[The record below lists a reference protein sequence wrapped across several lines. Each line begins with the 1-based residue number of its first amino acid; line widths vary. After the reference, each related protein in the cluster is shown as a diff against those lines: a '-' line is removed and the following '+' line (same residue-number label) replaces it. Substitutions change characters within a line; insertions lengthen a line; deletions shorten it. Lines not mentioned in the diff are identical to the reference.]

1 MKVQVEAK
9 KVFLGFHSAG
19 KNKMLYELLP
29 LVSAQTPNINAG
41 TISGSAYKLGY
52 NILTIFVV
60 LVGLTIVFFAVR
72 LGTQA
77 WKKKKQY
84 KVTANIYN
92 RDGTFYTKKIGKF
105 KTSDGI
111 DKMLFQGTKETMPVI
126 PTENIRAN
134 QVTLWR
140 YAPGQYAVI
149 PPRMWDKLTP
159 DKFGIEVINMQAKNF
174 AFLEQRA
181 AVSRWA
187 YIKDMLQRL
196 APYMTM
202 LILAVLT
209 GVTAWFLM
217 KLGYNI
223 FGDAVRA
230 RTLDCRQLMGVS
242 GVGQ

>member
-1 MKVQVEAK
+1 MI
-9 KVFLGFHSAG
+9 FD
-19 KNKMLYELLP
+19 LLP
-29 LVSAQTPNINAG
+29 LVSAQVPNINAG
-41 TISGSAYKLGY
+41 TLGSSAFKLGY
-52 NILTIFVV
+52 NILTAFVII
-60 LVGLTIVFFAVR
+60 VGLTVVFFAVR
-72 LGTQA
+72 MGTQA

-92 RDGTFYTKKIGKF
+92 RDGTFFTRRMGKF
-105 KTSDGI
+105 KTSDGV
-111 DKMLFQGTKETMPVI
+111 DKMLFQGSNETMPVI

-134 QVTLWR
+134 QCTLWR

-159 DKFGIEVINMQAKNF
+159 EKFGIEVINMQAKNF

-202 LILAVLT
+202 LILAVMV
-209 GVTAWFLM
+209 GVACWFLM

-223 FGDAVRA
+223 FGDAVKA
-230 RTLDCRQLMGVS
+230 RTLDCRQLMGV
-242 GVGQ
+242 GGAG